1 MSRVFIWN
9 CHLPNIPSAWRE
21 QLRDFGTYASGALF
35 TLGWWFF
42 IDGLVLSRTHADFP
56 AKFGFEDWLPGIL
69 CTLGMVITNSIDLS
83 LLREDSFSYD
93 GGAGGLAG
101 KAKLTLFIGIALL
114 AGGVAGSIAILS
126 IKYIVPQLD
135 ASVLYIGFTNVIQ
148 TLSILVSSI
157 VLWFVHNAEHDNQYN
172 FVLN

>member
-9 CHLPNIPSAWRE
+9 CSLPRLPSAWRE
-21 QLRDFGTYASGALF
+21 QLHDGGTYISGALF

-42 IDGLVLSRTHADFP
+42 IDGLVLARTSADYP
-56 AKFGFEDWLPGIL
+56 VKFGFEDWIPGIL

-83 LLREDSFSYD
+83 LLREDSFGY
-93 GGAGGLAG
+93 GGSSLAG

-114 AGGVAGSIAILS
+114 AGGLAGSITILT
-126 IKYIVPQLD
+126 IKYIVPQVD
-135 ASVLYIGFTNVIQ
+135 ASVLYIGFSNVIQ
-148 TLSILVSSI
+148 TSAILLASIA
-157 VLWFVHNAEHDNQYN
+157 LWLVHNSDYDNQYN

>member
-9 CHLPNIPSAWRE
+9 CQLPRIPSSWRE
-21 QLRDFGTYASGALF
+21 NLHDFGTYASGALF

-42 IDGLVLSRTHADFP
+42 VDGLVMARTTEDFP
-56 AKFGFEDWLPGIL
+56 VKFGFEDWLPGLL
-69 CTLGMVITNSIDLS
+69 CTLGMIITNSIDLS
-83 LLREDSFSYD
+83 LLREDSFGY
-93 GGAGGLAG
+93 GGSGLAG

-114 AGGVAGSIAILS
+114 AGGVAGSITILT
-126 IKYIVPQLD
+126 IKYIVPQVD

-148 TLSILVSSI
+148 TGAILLSSI
-157 VLWFVHNAEHDNQYN
+157 ALWLVHNMDYDNQYN